1 MKSQEN
7 FYKEVQN
14 KLSGM
19 EKKPPEQVW
28 QNIEARL
35 KKNRS
40 KPWLLFFF
48 SLSALFLLVGTGMLM
63 YMNRGSSLSENTDRI
78 HEISITDYNESYN
91 SEDDYTANQ
100 RDSEAKA
107 PELLHSAYANEAA
120 VPSENN
126 TDNTEA
132 VIAGIDEST
141 SKVSQSTSFTTTE
154 QVQQAYQNSK
164 SQTSRTEITESSTII
179 SDSKTVSDQAAKAET
194 RGDALGDIRSDDK
207 SAYSDNLEDFISA
220 EPITSVSA
228 EELNILNSSIT
239 EIDQA
244 MDSRISSVLFLDDL
258 YSFVEY
264 ENTLPLDADI
274 LPIPILIP
282 EDKRNSGIME
292 NLRIFAEARTGL
304 GIGIRQLNLGDKR
317 YFELLENKKDLENP
331 RQNTSVA
338 LHVGVLWNKGVSV
351 SSGIE
356 FFNQTEKYRYVDN
369 FAIIDEPLIAYDTVY
384 IGGQEIIRIDT
395 ISDYTIGRHTYQHF
409 NTIKSID
416 IPIIIGY
423 EFPLKNWIIST
434 RGGVYIN
441 IKQEQEGQ
449 VAGFEK
455 TPVFIDSESVPYA
468 YKTRMGI
475 GYYGE
480 LGIAYNLKN
489 NWEIGVYPRIRY
501 NPASILKDGSGL
513 SQKYAQFNINLGLRR
528 YF

>member
-1 MKSQEN
+1 MKSQED
-7 FYKEVQN
+7 FYKELQN

-63 YMNRGSSLSENTDRI
+63 YINRGSSLSENTDRI
-78 HEISITDYNESYN
+78 HEISTTDYNESYN

-100 RDSEAKA
+100 RDSEAKS

-120 VPSENN
+120 ELSGSD

-132 VIAGIDEST
+132 VIPGIDEST
-141 SKVSQSTSFTTTE
+141 SEVNQSTSYTTTE
-154 QVQQAYQNSK
+154 LVQQAGQNSK
-164 SQTSRTEITESSTII
+164 SQTSRTEIAESSTII
-179 SDSKTVSDQAAKAET
+179 SDSKTASDQDLQMKSWENVS
-194 RGDALGDIRSDDK
+194 DIRSDDK

-220 EPITSVSA
+220 EAITSVSV
-228 EELNILNSSIT
+228 EESNILNSSIA
-239 EIDQA
+239 EVDQA

-264 ENTLPLDADI
+264 GTELPLDADI
-274 LPIPILIP
+274 LPIPLLIP

-304 GIGIRQLNLGDKR
+304 GIGLRQLNLEDKR
-317 YFELLENKKDLENP
+317 YFELLENKKDLENS

-356 FFNQTEKYRYVDN
+356 FFNQIEKYRYVDN

-441 IKQEQEGQ
+441 IMQEQEGQ

-513 SQKYAQFNINLGLRR
+513 SQKYTQFNINLGLRR